1 MWWRKGNLPTR
12 RISLEHSSREVLNHC
27 LVCRIPITNIRYS
40 GTHKTAEYVDDF
52 WHLYLP
58 SKKGAPEFE
67 KRNSEYLQ
75 KRRFWRERKC
85 CDWGAPFADR
95 TEWFEVH
102 LFWSVWGAPFLECL
116 RWTTF
121 RVFELHL
128 FYRIW
133 GAPFLHLFWRT
144 VTTHLLEHLCYTFFE
159 APLLNPIE
167 THWNKY

>member
-27 LVCRIPITNIRYS
+27 LECKIPITNIRYS

-67 KRNSEYLQ
+67 KRNSESPKTEVLEGT
-75 KRRFWRERKC
+75 KVLRLRCTVRWPNGVI
-85 CDWGAPFADR
+85 WGAPI
-95 TEWFEVH
+95 
-102 LFWSVWGAPFLECL
+102 WSVWGAPFLECL

-121 RVFELHL
+121 RVFELHR

-167 THWNKY
+167 TNWNKY